1 MNSVGHNASAATPP
15 AELLTG
21 LVIHHRLRPA
31 EHRFSYGVFYLR
43 LRLSALEQAGNTLF
57 SLNRFNLASFHYRD
71 HGARDGTHPLTWIR
85 ALLAREGLTS
95 ADGEVWLQCF
105 PRVLGYV
112 FNPVSFWFCEDR
124 AGNLRAVLAE
134 VNNTF
139 GETHCY
145 LLARPGGEPIPSNTA
160 LEARKV
166 FHVSPFFPVS
176 GGYRFRFSRAASAHV
191 ARIDYL
197 DGEGPLLLTRIAGR
211 PAPLTTARLAHA
223 FISHPLM
230 TLTIMA
236 RIHWQ
241 ALRLWLLRVPF
252 HSKPLPPLEKLSR

>member
-1 MNSVGHNASAATPP
+1 MMHPTTHTSEESA

-21 LVIHHRLRPA
+21 VVMHHRLRPK

-43 LRLSALEQAGNTLF
+43 LRLSKLALAGNRLF
-57 SLNRFNLASFHYRD
+57 SINRFNLASFHYRD
-71 HGARDGTHPLTWIR
+71 HGARDGTHPLAWIR
-85 ALLAREGLTS
+85 GLLEREGLGC
-95 ADGEVWLQCF
+95 ADGEVVLQCF

-124 AGNLRAVLAE
+124 EGRLRAVLAE

-139 GETHCY
+139 GETHSY
-145 LLARPGGEPIPSNTA
+145 LLARPGNAPIATNTA

-166 FHVSPFFPVS
+166 FHVSPFVAVS
-176 GGYRFRFSRAASAHV
+176 GGYRFRFNSRPTAST
-191 ARIDYL
+191 ARIDYY
-197 DGEGPLLLTRIAGR
+197 DQQGPMLLTRIAGR
-211 PAPLTTARLAHA
+211 AEPMSALRLARA
-223 FISHPLM
+223 FIGHPLM

-241 ALRLWLLRVPF
+241 ALRLWMMRTPF
-252 HSKPLPPLEKLSR
+252 HAKPIAPQEKISR